1 MALPA
6 SIDPSTPA
14 GADSPS
20 QGDDQFRALKQYLV
34 DVLGFPSAVNVTAG
48 AFTMTTGGVVTAL
61 RSPFGVP
68 SVVLG
73 GPSSFLQIGSQYSQ
87 MDFLAVGTNIVASIT
102 PTGLYFQPGRS
113 FIEVSS
119 GYLAAGTGGATS
131 IFLYTQGQNNPRL
144 TVTGAGNV
152 GVGTTVPTAQ
162 FHLAG
167 QGFMGTQMVF
177 GGQSRYDLHASGR
190 LVIPVGSGFYA
201 T

>member
-6 SIDPSTPA
+6 SIDPATPA
-14 GADSPS
+14 GGDSPS
-20 QGDDQFRALKQYLV
+20 QGDDQFRALKQYLI
-34 DVLGFPSAVNVTAG
+34 DVLGFPNATNVTAG
-48 AFTMTTGGVVTAL
+48 AFTMTTGGVVTVS
-61 RSPFGVP
+61 RSPLTVP
-68 SVVLG
+68 TQVLG
-73 GPSSFLQIGSQYSQ
+73 GPSSFLQIGAQYSQ
-87 MDFLAVGTNIVASIT
+87 IDFLNATNLVVSIS

-113 FIEVSS
+113 FIESSS
-119 GYLAAGTGGATS
+119 GYLAVGTGGSTS
-131 IFLYTQGQNNPRL
+131 IFFYTQGQNNPRMV
-144 TVTGAGNV
+144 VTGPGSV

-167 QGFMGTQMVF
+167 QGFLATQMVF